1 MAVDLEA
8 DVDAVARGA
17 GDGARDH
24 PLLVSQGVGE
34 GALPH
39 VAATDDRQLH
49 LRKRRPLGLLG
60 PSLGE
65 MRDDLVDE
73 FGPVAVLPNAHD
85 QRLAEA
91 ELVEIMGEEVVLR
104 VVGLVGNQQ
113 DRRPGQSHPAGHFA
127 VGRQEAAADLD
138 DEHDQGGGGEPRGD
152 LGVDLGGEAVGI
164 VESHPAGVD
173 EIEDPVLE
181 AHPLDET
188 IAGDAGRR
196 ILDGDPLLDE
206 PVEEGRF
213 ADIGS
218 ANNRDLGDELE
229 SQRCISGVW
238 GVDRSRPIGG
248 RDHHARPTQ
257 LTSPTEIWWLAP
269 F

>member
-24 PLLVSQGVGE
+24 PLLVGQGVGE
-34 GALPH
+34 GAFPH
-39 VAATDDRQLH
+39 VAAADDRQFH

-60 PSLGE
+60 PSFGE

-73 FGPVAVLPNAHD
+73 FGAVAVLPNADD

-91 ELVEIMGEEVVLR
+91 EFVEIMGEEVVLR

-127 VGRQEAAADLD
+127 VGWQEAAADLD

-152 LGVDLGGEAVGI
+152 LGIDLGGEAVGI
-164 VESHPAGVD
+164 VEPHPAGID

-196 ILDGDPLLDE
+196 ILDGDPLLDQ
-206 PVEEGRF
+206 PVEQARF
-213 ADIGS
+213 PHVRTADH
-218 ANNRDLGDELE
+218 DHLGDDIIRGHR
-229 SQRCISGVW
+229 STPSGRRDAGAAW
-238 GVDRSRPIGG
+238 HEQGNGG
-248 RDHHARPTQ
+248 
-257 LTSPTEIWWLAP
+257 
-269 F
+269 